1 MCRYIMVDGRCHIIY
16 YHFCYHQINTTMNSI
31 SAIAGLGVPLIPKAA
46 SYIPSK
52 ATVSTDNNSSEPGG
66 NESDT
71 KTSSSVA
78 TTIVCLLTAA
88 AGELQ
93 SCFHPA

>member
-1 MCRYIMVDGRCHIIY
+1 MVDGRCHIIY

-46 SYIPSK
+46 SYYIPSK